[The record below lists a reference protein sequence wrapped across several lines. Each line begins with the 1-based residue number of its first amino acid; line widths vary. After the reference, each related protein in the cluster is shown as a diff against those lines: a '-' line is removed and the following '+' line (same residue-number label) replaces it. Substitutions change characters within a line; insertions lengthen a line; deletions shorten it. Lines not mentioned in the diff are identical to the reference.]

1 MASKEK
7 DTRTAEQ
14 IRQDLNAARSRV
26 SQTVEDA
33 TQQFHPKTLKND
45 AVDDAKSFAQRQF
58 DQAKGQVKDEN
69 GWREDRLILVGG
81 VVVVPVTGTNACSD
95 ATGHAQTRRS
105 GTEGVG
111 VARLNDGGASF
122 RQGPRG
128 AGGVIPPNATLIFD
142 VELLGAK

>member
-45 AVDDAKSFAQRQF
+45 AVDDAKSFAQRRF
-58 DQAKGQVKDEN
+58 DQAKGQV
-69 GWREDRLILVGG
+69 RTRTAG
-81 VVVVPVTGTNACSD
+81 VRTDSSSSAVS
-95 ATGHAQTRRS
+95 S
-105 GTEGVG
+105 S
-111 VARLNDGGASF
+111 VASCC
-122 RQGPRG
+122 
-128 AGGVIPPNATLIFD
+128 
-142 VELLGAK
+142 

>member
-14 IRQDLNAARSRV
+14 IRQDLNAARSRA

-69 GWREDRLILVGG
+69 GWRGDRLILVGG
-81 VVVVPVTGTNACSD
+81 VVAVFHSPGPYGDSYIQHFAAGVVFAAVAAKLLPDLHDEAPIWVIVGFAI
-95 ATGHAQTRRS
+95 
-105 GTEGVG
+105 G
-111 VARLNDGGASF
+111 VATMWAFSN
-122 RQGPRG
+122 
-128 AGGVIPPNATLIFD
+128 
-142 VELLGAK
+142 

>member
-45 AVDDAKSFAQRQF
+45 AVDDAKSFAQRRF

-81 VVVVPVTGTNACSD
+81 VVV
-95 ATGHAQTRRS
+95 
-105 GTEGVG
+105 
-111 VARLNDGGASF
+111 GGI
-122 RQGPRG
+122 
-128 AGGVIPPNATLIFD
+128 VL
-142 VELLGAK
+142 